1 MAPET
6 ALSTNA
12 ANRLTRAPYARAAGR
27 GRELVRAVGCPSGL
41 VCFASFLG
49 RYHSAAAIGAGALA
63 RICGGCSPVASRAVG
78 VTRTNVEVGGISGTA
93 SRRNRPGRRPWLKR
107 RRCPSYLLPWQ
118 PRNRGSCVHSMGWKP
133 KRKQPGTSP
142 GDASNSYLTQ
152 ARPACQCRLCV
163 GYHFGYWD
171 ASLELPGRPGDTI
184 SAAGFPTGRARPTRG
199 RSWTTSRPGERG
211 RVFSSR
217 TFSFQR
223 ESGAARQRGFDRR
236 TSMVQAQRF
245 GLVSGRNWPHNAGDV
260 PAARHRE
267 PTVSDIGGY
276 DSQRGTTWHLPIG
289 SVRNGGTRTRRFAS
303 QR

>member
-1 MAPET
+1 MSKRPGLLRIFSWS
-6 ALSTNA
+6 LSFRRS
-12 ANRLTRAPYARAAGR
+12 NRSRCIGSNLWGLFPSCIPCSRRHSNKRR
-27 GRELVRAVGCPSGL
+27 GR
-41 VCFASFLG
+41 
-49 RYHSAAAIGAGALA
+49 RYI
-63 RICGGCSPVASRAVG
+63 
-78 VTRTNVEVGGISGTA
+78 
-93 SRRNRPGRRPWLKR
+93 RNRQPPKPTRLRPQPRLLPGRRPWLKR